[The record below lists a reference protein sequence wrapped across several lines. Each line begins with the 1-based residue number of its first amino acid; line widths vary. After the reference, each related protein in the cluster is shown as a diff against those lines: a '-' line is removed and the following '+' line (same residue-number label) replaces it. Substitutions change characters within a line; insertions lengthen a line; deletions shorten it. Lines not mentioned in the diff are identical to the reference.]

1 MTLELTL
8 DLLVGVLLWCGDV
21 SLGVEDDQV
30 ECEDEQDAEDG
41 RKHDL
46 EAGNVLLQRTQR
58 RRR

>member
-1 MTLELTL
+1 MTL
-8 DLLVGVLLWCGDV
+8 DLLVGVLLWCDDV